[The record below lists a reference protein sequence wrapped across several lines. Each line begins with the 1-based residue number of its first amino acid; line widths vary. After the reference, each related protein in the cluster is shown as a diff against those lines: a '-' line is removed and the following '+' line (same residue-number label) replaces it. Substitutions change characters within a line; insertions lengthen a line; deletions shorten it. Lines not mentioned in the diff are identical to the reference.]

1 MNNLKELISQ
11 AKELNLKVKNEGFD
25 FVQRNKQKL
34 MSLVARHPA
43 PDELGFE
50 RDLYLDFVMP
60 GTSIR
65 YCGRFHNTIVL
76 LYDKPSEDPIN
87 IKLMQIFDESENKE
101 NYTTFIEDSDF
112 RNFRLLANALEI
124 YFKDT
129 ELKKEYA
136 DFLDEINKEQAFDC
150 PMATLESD
158 FSQHLDDVF
167 SDIFEKKFP
176 GHAAYNQNKDLC
188 ILLPDGLNLL
198 VYGKYYNAIVLD
210 DFGYSLAYLQRT
222 SYEGE
227 PEEEYFVDEY
237 TSFRD
242 SVRHHSNSYKTIHSL
257 VIDFQRGN
265 LDQMIDALKVIDH
278 LLSQEEYGRE
288 LKTTI
293 LRYEK

>member
-101 NYTTFIEDSDF
+101 NYTTFIQDSDF

-167 SDIFEKKFP
+167 SEIFEMKFP

-188 ILLPDGLNLL
+188 ILLPDGLNLS
-198 VYGKYYNAIVLD
+198 VYRKYYNAIVLD
-210 DFGYSLAYLQRT
+210 DFGYSLAYLQQT

-242 SVRHHSNSYKTIHSL
+242 SVRNHSNSYKTIHSL

-265 LDQMIDALKVIDH
+265 LDQMIDALQVIDH

-293 LRYEK
+293 LKYEK